1 MEKNI
6 FNLQRVFLMVFAT
19 CIFSNRMMAE
29 PISSEQAKRNAMKA
43 LMSIQSNSKLKS
55 IRRGVVPKLSLA
67 YAKVQEGDSDPVI
80 YAFNVDHDGGFV
92 ITSGDDA
99 AIPVLG
105 YCEQGSFDGENL
117 PPNLQEWLDG
127 YAEEIVLWRKVGV
140 NAIKTTSA
148 SVPSTKESV
157 DVLLTS
163 KWGQDS
169 PFNNQCIFN
178 GVRCVTG
185 CVATAMAQVMYYWA
199 TTGKDGEVF
208 RPGSPALEA
217 DETVT
222 YKYNVEALD
231 AIDSF
236 DWDNMTDD
244 EPKTAES
251 IAAVAQLMR
260 YCGQALRTDYTN
272 GNSSA
277 VTMNVLPSLKKNF
290 RYNLGINMIYPNT
303 NDDDAW
309 CDRIYKDLFNGMPVM
324 MSGGNHAFVCDGYD
338 AENDQ
343 FHFNWGWNGRYD
355 GWFAMDALNPGG
367 RDYSSKKSAIVGIQP
382 LEKSMYA
389 IFSDNG
395 KTLTYYCDRE
405 KDDRGE
411 KYYQMFR
418 DGTLYTINVPFWSN
432 RDSITKIVI
441 DPSFVDGRPDTVET
455 LFQGMR
461 NLENIVNIQY
471 LNTSN
476 LVYMNGMFRGCS
488 SLKEI
493 DISNFD
499 FSNTISMSS
508 MFENCS
514 SLMNV
519 KLPNRIK
526 CIGEKMFKNCSRLS
540 SIYLPNRIDS
550 IDASAF
556 YGCYDLKS
564 VTVAFRV
571 PPTISKYT
579 FSYRANATLYVPNGS
594 KEAFEAA
601 DYWKEFK
608 SIEEYEYYEPG
619 DVNMDGTVEISDVVL
634 MVNYILGNNASETVL
649 KYGDMNESGDIDI
662 TDVVAIVNRI
672 LGE

>member
-1 MEKNI
+1 MKCLGVNGLREEFLSFFEKKGHKR
-6 FNLQRVFLMVFAT
+6 FNSFSLIPQDDNSLLLINSGMAPLKKYFLGQKKCEGNKVTDCQKCIRTPDIDRVGITSRHGTFFEMLGNFSFGDYFKTEAIAWAWEFAT
-19 CIFSNRMMAE
+19 EVIE
-29 PISSEQAKRNAMKA
+29 IPISK
-43 LMSIQSNSKLKS
+43 
-55 IRRGVVPKLSLA
+55 
-67 YAKVQEGDSDPVI
+67 I
-80 YAFNVDHDGGFV
+80 YVTV
-92 ITSGDDA
+92 
-99 AIPVLG
+99 
-105 YCEQGSFDGENL
+105 Y
-117 PPNLQEWLDG
+117 
-127 YAEEIVLWRKVGV
+127 
-140 NAIKTTSA
+140 
-148 SVPSTKESV
+148 ES
-157 DVLLTS
+157 
-163 KWGQDS
+163 
-169 PFNNQCIFN
+169 
-178 GVRCVTG
+178 
-185 CVATAMAQVMYYWA
+185 
-199 TTGKDGEVF
+199 
-208 RPGSPALEA
+208 
-217 DETVT
+217 
-222 YKYNVEALD
+222 
-231 AIDSF
+231 
-236 DWDNMTDD
+236 DD
-244 EPKTAES
+244 EAYNIWLKD
-251 IAAVAQLMR
+251 IGVAPDHIKRLGKEDNFWEIGTGP
-260 YCGQALRTDYTN
+260 CGPCSEL
-272 GNSSA
+272 
-277 VTMNVLPSLKKNF
+277 
-290 RYNLGINMIYPNT
+290 
-303 NDDDAW
+303 
-309 CDRIYKDLFNGMPVM
+309 
-324 MSGGNHAFVCDGYD
+324 
-338 AENDQ
+338 
-343 FHFNWGWNGRYD
+343 
-355 GWFAMDALNPGG
+355 
-367 RDYSSKKSAIVGIQP
+367 
-382 LEKSMYA
+382 
-389 IFSDNG
+389 
-395 KTLTYYCDRE
+395 YY
-405 KDDRGE
+405 DRGE

-476 LVYMNGMFRGCS
+476 IAYMNGMFRGCS

-519 KLPNRIK
+519 KLPNQLK
-526 CIGEKMFKNCSRLS
+526 CIGEKMFRNCSRLS

-550 IDASAF
+550 ISASAF
-556 YGCYDLKS
+556 SGCYDLKS

>member
-1 MEKNI
+1 
-6 FNLQRVFLMVFAT
+6 
-19 CIFSNRMMAE
+19 
-29 PISSEQAKRNAMKA
+29 
-43 LMSIQSNSKLKS
+43 
-55 IRRGVVPKLSLA
+55 
-67 YAKVQEGDSDPVI
+67 
-80 YAFNVDHDGGFV
+80 
-92 ITSGDDA
+92 
-99 AIPVLG
+99 
-105 YCEQGSFDGENL
+105 
-117 PPNLQEWLDG
+117 
-127 YAEEIVLWRKVGV
+127 
-140 NAIKTTSA
+140 
-148 SVPSTKESV
+148 
-157 DVLLTS
+157 
-163 KWGQDS
+163 
-169 PFNNQCIFN
+169 
-178 GVRCVTG
+178 
-185 CVATAMAQVMYYWA
+185 
-199 TTGKDGEVF
+199 
-208 RPGSPALEA
+208 
-217 DETVT
+217 
-222 YKYNVEALD
+222 
-231 AIDSF
+231 
-236 DWDNMTDD
+236 
-244 EPKTAES
+244 
-251 IAAVAQLMR
+251 
-260 YCGQALRTDYTN
+260 
-272 GNSSA
+272 
-277 VTMNVLPSLKKNF
+277 
-290 RYNLGINMIYPNT
+290 
-303 NDDDAW
+303 
-309 CDRIYKDLFNGMPVM
+309 

-405 KDDRGE
+405 KDNRGE

-418 DGTLYTINVPFWSN
+418 DGTIYTINVPFWSN

-476 LVYMNGMFRGCS
+476 IAYMNGMFRGCS

-514 SLMNV
+514 SLVNV
-519 KLPNRIK
+519 KLPNQLK
-526 CIGEKMFKNCSRLS
+526 CIGEKMFRNCSRLS

-550 IDASAF
+550 ISASAF
-556 YGCYDLKS
+556 SGCYDLKS

-571 PPTISKYT
+571 PLTISRYT

-594 KEAFEAA
+594 KEAFAAA

-662 TDVVAIVNRI
+662 SDVVAIVNRI